1 MPPSADAPAT
11 PQPDETPGA
20 APQEQAVEV
29 VEQPTEQPAE
39 QSAEQPSDQAG
50 EADQA
55 AEPAEQPAE
64 QPAAEAAEQSPAP
77 AEERAEAP
85 AADEAPARAP
95 QHPVPSATPRFA
107 DLGLGP
113 ELLAALNDLGYE
125 EPTPVQAEAVPH
137 LLAGRDLLG
146 QAATGTGKTAAF
158 ALPLLQRLA
167 DASRAGEPTGRGP
180 SALVLAPTRELA
192 LQVAAATTSYG
203 SGLGVR
209 VLAVYGGAPIG
220 VQLRELQRGVD
231 VVVGTPGRVLD
242 HLSRGSLDLSGVR
255 TVVLDEADEMLD
267 AGFQEEIEGILEKAP
282 RERQTV
288 LFSATMAGRIERIA
302 RTHQTDPVRVVLQR
316 EVPAS
321 GAPLVEQRAHVV
333 QRAWKLP
340 ALRRVLDVEAPAA
353 AIIFCRSRGEVDELT
368 EALNGRGAR
377 AEALHG
383 GMSQDQRDRV
393 MGRLR
398 SGVAQLLIATD
409 VAARGLDV
417 EQLTHVINYD
427 VPASSEAYVH
437 RIGRVGRGGRT
448 GVAITIAEPREAR
461 HINGLERAARA
472 SIAVLPVPTAA
483 DLATKRAE
491 RTALAVEAALTGDDD
506 GPAGRRR
513 IAAARELAAQL
524 SAEREPL
531 EVAAA
536 ALALL
541 AQVRGENTDEPDVPD
556 ASVRAPRSG
565 PRAGQERSLGRSPVG
580 GSRGEGRR
588 APLSAA
594 GPPRAR
600 KPRLSGD
607 VSRVWVSLG
616 RQAGVRPQDLVGAI
630 TGESRLG
637 GGDVGTI
644 TVHERYSLVEVPAGA
659 ADDVVQALSGSLIR
673 GRKPR
678 VRPERPDQY

>member
-1 MPPSADAPAT
+1 MGPVSSA
-11 PQPDETPGA
+11 PD
-20 APQEQAVEV
+20 Q
-29 VEQPTEQPAE
+29 
-39 QSAEQPSDQAG
+39 
-50 EADQA
+50 
-55 AEPAEQPAE
+55 
-64 QPAAEAAEQSPAP
+64 
-77 AEERAEAP
+77 
-85 AADEAPARAP
+85 
-95 QHPVPSATPRFA
+95 SATPEPSSSPSSSSSSTSTRFA

-167 DASRAGEPTGRGP
+167 DASRSGAPTGRGP

-192 LQVAAATTSYG
+192 LQVASATESYG
-203 SGLGVR
+203 AGLGVR

-220 VQLRELQRGVD
+220 GQLRELQRGVD

-242 HLSRGSLDLSGVR
+242 HLSRGSLDLSGVQ

-267 AGFQEEIEGILEKAP
+267 AGFQEDIEGILERAP

-316 EVPAS
+316 EVPEG

-368 EALNGRGAR
+368 ESLNGRGMR

-398 SGVAQLLIATD
+398 AGVAQLLVATD

-437 RIGRVGRGGRT
+437 RIGRVGRGGRS

-461 HINGLERAARA
+461 YIGGLERASRG
-472 SIAVLPVPTAA
+472 SIAVVPVPTAET
-483 DLATKRAE
+483 LRERRAE
-491 RTALAVEAALTGDDD
+491 RTAAALEAADVD
-506 GPAGRRR
+506 G
-513 IAAARELAAQL
+513 AARELAAKL
-524 SAEREPL
+524 TAERDPS
-531 EVAAA
+531 EVLAA
-536 ALALL
+536 ALVLL
-541 AQVRGENTDEPDVPD
+541 AQARGERADEPDVPD
-556 ASVRAPRSG
+556 ASSGRPLRSG
-565 PRAGQERSLGRSPVG
+565 PRAGAERADRSARPVG
-580 GSRGEGRR
+580 GARGEGRR
-588 APLSAA
+588 APHGRA
-594 GPPRAR
+594 GGPVGGGR
-600 KPRLSGD
+600 KPRVGGE
-607 VSRVWVSLG
+607 VSRVWVGLG
-616 RQAGVRPQDLVGAI
+616 RQAGVRPQDLVGAV
-630 TGESRLG
+630 TGETRLDG
-637 GGDVGTI
+637 GEVGAI
-644 TVHERYSLVEVPAGA
+644 EVHERYSLVEVPSGA
-659 ADDVVQALSGSLIR
+659 VDDVVTGLQSGLIR
-673 GRKPR
+673 GRKVR
-678 VRPERPDQY
+678 VRPERF

>member
-1 MPPSADAPAT
+1 MSSAPTGTSPDHSSTPSSDRSADRS
-11 PQPDETPGA
+11 
-20 APQEQAVEV
+20 V
-29 VEQPTEQPAE
+29 
-39 QSAEQPSDQAG
+39 
-50 EADQA
+50 
-55 AEPAEQPAE
+55 
-64 QPAAEAAEQSPAP
+64 
-77 AEERAEAP
+77 
-85 AADEAPARAP
+85 DEAPA
-95 QHPVPSATPRFA
+95 SSTRFA

-125 EPTPVQAEAVPH
+125 EPTPVQAEAVPY

-167 DASRAGEPTGRGP
+167 DASRSGEPAGKGP

-192 LQVAAATTSYG
+192 LQVASATESYG
-203 SGLGVR
+203 TGLGVR

-220 VQLRELQRGVD
+220 GQLRELQRGVD

-242 HLSRGSLDLSGVR
+242 HLSRGSLDLSGVK

-267 AGFQEEIEGILEKAP
+267 AGFQEDIEGILERAP
-282 RERQTV
+282 RDRQTV

-316 EVPAS
+316 EVPEG

-368 EALNGRGAR
+368 ESLNGRGMR

-398 SGVAQLLIATD
+398 AGVAQLLVATD

-437 RIGRVGRGGRT
+437 RIGRVGRGGRS

-461 HINGLERAARA
+461 YIGGLERASRG
-472 SIAVLPVPTAA
+472 SIAVVPVPTAET
-483 DLATKRAE
+483 LRERRAE
-491 RTALAVEAALTGDDD
+491 RTAAALEAADVD
-506 GPAGRRR
+506 G
-513 IAAARELAAQL
+513 AARELAAKL
-524 SAEREPL
+524 TAERDPS
-531 EVAAA
+531 EVLAA
-536 ALALL
+536 ALVLL
-541 AQVRGENTDEPDVPD
+541 AQARGEKADEPDVPD
-556 ASVRAPRSG
+556 ASSGRPLRSG
-565 PRAGQERSLGRSPVG
+565 PRAGAERSARPIG
-580 GSRGEGRR
+580 GARGEGRR
-588 APLSAA
+588 APHGRPA
-594 GPPRAR
+594 GPAGAGR
-600 KPRLSGD
+600 KPRIGGE
-607 VSRVWVSLG
+607 VSRVWVGLG
-616 RQAGVRPQDLVGAI
+616 RQAGVRPQDLVGAV
-630 TGESRLG
+630 TGETRLDG
-637 GGDVGTI
+637 GEVGAI
-644 TVHERYSLVEVPAGA
+644 EVHERYSIVEVPSGA
-659 ADDVVQALSGSLIR
+659 VDDVVTGLQSGLIR
-673 GRKPR
+673 GRKVR
-678 VRPERPDQY
+678 VRPERF

>member
-1 MPPSADAPAT
+1 MSSA
-11 PQPDETPGA
+11 PD
-20 APQEQAVEV
+20 Q
-29 VEQPTEQPAE
+29 
-39 QSAEQPSDQAG
+39 
-50 EADQA
+50 
-55 AEPAEQPAE
+55 
-64 QPAAEAAEQSPAP
+64 
-77 AEERAEAP
+77 
-85 AADEAPARAP
+85 
-95 QHPVPSATPRFA
+95 SATPEPSPSSSSSSTSTRFA

-167 DASRAGEPTGRGP
+167 DASRSGEPTGRGP

-192 LQVAAATTSYG
+192 LQVASATESYG
-203 SGLGVR
+203 AGLGVR

-220 VQLRELQRGVD
+220 GQLRELQRGVD

-267 AGFQEEIEGILEKAP
+267 AGFQEEIEGILEQAP

-316 EVPAS
+316 EVPEG

-368 EALNGRGAR
+368 EALNGRGMR

-398 SGVAQLLIATD
+398 AGVAQLLVATD

-437 RIGRVGRGGRT
+437 RIGRVGRGGRS

-461 HINGLERAARA
+461 YIAGLERASRG
-472 SIAVLPVPTAA
+472 SIAVLPVPTAQT
-483 DLATKRAE
+483 LRERRAE
-491 RTALAVEAALTGDDD
+491 RTAAALEAADVD
-506 GPAGRRR
+506 G
-513 IAAARELAAQL
+513 AARELAAKLTQ
-524 SAEREPL
+524 EREPA
-531 EVAAA
+531 EVLAA
-536 ALALL
+536 ALVLL
-541 AQVRGENTDEPDVPD
+541 AQARGERGDEPDVPD
-556 ASVRAPRSG
+556 ASSGRPLRSG
-565 PRAGQERSLGRSPVG
+565 PRAGAERGARPVG
-580 GSRGEGRR
+580 GARGEGRR
-588 APLSAA
+588 APHGRPA
-594 GPPRAR
+594 GPVGGGR
-600 KPRLSGD
+600 KPRLGGE
-607 VSRVWVSLG
+607 VSRVWVGLG
-616 RQAGVRPQDLVGAI
+616 RQAGVRPQDLVGAV
-630 TGESRLG
+630 TGETRLDG
-637 GGDVGTI
+637 GEVGAI
-644 TVHERYSLVEVPAGA
+644 EVHERYSLVEVPSGA
-659 ADDVVQALSGSLIR
+659 VDDVVTGLQSGLIR
-673 GRKPR
+673 GRKVR
-678 VRPERPDQY
+678 VRPERF

>member
-1 MPPSADAPAT
+1 MSATSVSASSVSGPASLDVDAP
-11 PQPDETPGA
+11 GL
-20 APQEQAVEV
+20 
-29 VEQPTEQPAE
+29 
-39 QSAEQPSDQAG
+39 
-50 EADQA
+50 
-55 AEPAEQPAE
+55 
-64 QPAAEAAEQSPAP
+64 
-77 AEERAEAP
+77 
-85 AADEAPARAP
+85 
-95 QHPVPSATPRFA
+95 RFA

-125 EPTPVQAEAVPH
+125 EPTPVQAEAVPY

-167 DASRAGEPTGRGP
+167 DASRTGEPAGKGP

-192 LQVAAATTSYG
+192 LQVATATESYG
-203 SGLGVR
+203 AGLGVR

-220 VQLRELQRGVD
+220 GQLRELQRGVD

-267 AGFQEEIEGILEKAP
+267 AGFQEEIEGILEQAP
-282 RERQTV
+282 RDRQTV
-288 LFSATMAGRIERIA
+288 LFSATMAGRIEKIA

-340 ALRRVLDVEAPAA
+340 ALRRVLDVEAPTA

-368 EALNGRGAR
+368 ESLNGRGMR

-398 SGVAQLLIATD
+398 AGVAQLLVATD

-461 HINGLERAARA
+461 YINGLERASRG

-483 DLATKRAE
+483 TLRERRAE
-491 RTALAVEAALTGDDD
+491 RTAAALQAAEVD
-506 GPAGRRR
+506 G
-513 IAAARELAAQL
+513 AARELAAKL
-524 SAEREPL
+524 TAERDPA
-531 EVAAA
+531 EVLAA
-536 ALALL
+536 ALVLL
-541 AQVRGENTDEPDVPD
+541 AEAKGERGEEPDVPD
-556 ASVRAPRSG
+556 ASSGRPPRSG
-565 PRAGQERSLGRSPVG
+565 PRAGAEWSERSARPVG
-580 GSRGEGRR
+580 GARGEGRR
-588 APLSAA
+588 APHGRPS
-594 GPPRAR
+594 GPVGGAR
-600 KPRLSGD
+600 KPRVGGD
-607 VSRVWVSLG
+607 VSRVWVGLG
-616 RQAGVRPQDLVGAI
+616 RQAGVRPQDLVGAV
-630 TGESRLG
+630 TGETRLDG
-637 GGDVGTI
+637 GEVGAI
-644 TVHERYSLVEVPAGA
+644 EVHERYSLVEVPSGA
-659 ADDVVQALSGSLIR
+659 VDDVVSGLQSGLIR
-673 GRKPR
+673 GRKVR
-678 VRPERPDQY
+678 VRPERF